1 MAVPKITINLVLAGC
16 SQKKISLCCLEI
28 WKNDIPAML
37 NTGVQGI
44 IDPGDYLGAQGADS
58 LRARLTITKLL
69 IGYLQYVLILST
81 AMCLLFDW

>member
-1 MAVPKITINLVLAGC
+1 
-16 SQKKISLCCLEI
+16 
-28 WKNDIPAML
+28 ML